1 MEEPR
6 IEDKEQELRRLG
18 EQNMDWELGRVQKL
32 CANALVVLAAS
43 PGETRN
49 NKLGGSPKREE
60 DKETEANWREGK
72 QEEKGA
78 ELNSKQGE
86 PAFQGSTIPW
96 VEKLRQPVDYLA
108 TLS

>member
-6 IEDKEQELRRLG
+6 IIDKEQELRRLA

-32 CANALVVLAAS
+32 CADALVVLVEK
-43 PGETRN
+43 PGIINFR
-49 NKLGGSPKREE
+49 GGSPKREE

-96 VEKLRQPVDYLA
+96 VEKLRQP
-108 TLS
+108 